1 MNEYN
6 VRAVKW
12 EHGWELHV
20 EGLGVSQCR
29 TLATAAQQVR
39 DFVATIT
46 DTDTDTDTDDAE
58 IVVSVTVGG
67 IEKDVERARK
77 MTADAITKQ
86 QLAAAESRRVA
97 RELRGAGLSVA
108 DTARVMDISKG
119 RAAQLTS

>member
-1 MNEYN
+1 MT
-6 VRAVKW
+6 VRI
-12 EHGWELHV
+12 
-20 EGLGVSQCR
+20 
-29 TLATAAQQVR
+29 AA
-39 DFVATIT
+39 
-46 DTDTDTDTDDAE
+46 
-58 IVVSVTVGG
+58 GG

>member
-1 MNEYN
+1 MT
-6 VRAVKW
+6 VRI
-12 EHGWELHV
+12 
-20 EGLGVSQCR
+20 
-29 TLATAAQQVR
+29 AA
-39 DFVATIT
+39 
-46 DTDTDTDTDDAE
+46 
-58 IVVSVTVGG
+58 GG

-119 RAAQLTS
+119 RVAQLTS

>member
-1 MNEYN
+1 VGPQTTPAVSGVDERGVGPP
-6 VRAVKW
+6 VRTSRAMTV
-12 EHGWELHV
+12 
-20 EGLGVSQCR
+20 R
-29 TLATAAQQVR
+29 IAA
-39 DFVATIT
+39 
-46 DTDTDTDTDDAE
+46 
-58 IVVSVTVGG
+58 GG

-119 RAAQLTS
+119 RVAQLTS